1 MKTGMAALL
10 LLFPLTAAA
19 QNNDVSLFL
28 GGAAFESNTIVAFAP
43 EDFDLEL
50 AFENG
55 RSFSLNFNH
64 FWRDS
69 FSTEF
74 GILGVSADPTFKISS
89 GPINASFDVGDASIG
104 AFTATGQYHFR
115 RYARVSPYVG
125 AGIALVSGELEA
137 EFEDEFGE
145 VTNQVAEFEGAGA
158 ILFNAGLNIR
168 INDRW
173 IFAVDVKAIPYSPE
187 IEDEDVPEIPAE
199 EVIVIDEV
207 DLNPVIVGFGVRYRF

>member
-1 MKTGMAALL
+1 MRLAALL
-10 LLFPLTAAA
+10 LFVPLAAAA

-28 GGAAFESNTIVAFAP
+28 GGAHFESNTIIAFAP
-43 EDFDLEL
+43 EEFDLEL

-55 RSFSLNFNH
+55 RSSTLNFNH
-64 FWRDS
+64 FWRENV
-69 FSTEF
+69 STEF
-74 GILGVSADPTFKISS
+74 GILGVTADPTFKISS
-89 GPINASFDVGDASIG
+89 GPINASFDVGDARIA

-115 RYARVSPYVG
+115 RYARVSPYIG

-137 EFEDEFGE
+137 ELEDEFGE
-145 VTNQVAEFEGAGA
+145 VTREVAEFEAAGA

-173 IFAVDVKAIPYSPE
+173 IFAIDVKAIPYSPE
-187 IEDEDVPEIPAE
+187 LEEEDVPQIPDEDV
-199 EVIVIDEV
+199 VVIDEV

>member
-1 MKTGMAALL
+1 
-10 LLFPLTAAA
+10 
-19 QNNDVSLFL
+19 
-28 GGAAFESNTIVAFAP
+28 
-43 EDFDLEL
+43 
-50 AFENG
+50 
-55 RSFSLNFNH
+55 
-64 FWRDS
+64 
-69 FSTEF
+69 
-74 GILGVSADPTFKISS
+74 
-89 GPINASFDVGDASIG
+89 
-104 AFTATGQYHFR
+104 
-115 RYARVSPYVG
+115 G

-187 IEDEDVPEIPAE
+187 IEDEDVPEIPAD